1 MVTPLS
7 ERIAAVQGAVARACD
22 RAGRDLTAVTVV
34 AVSKTHPAS
43 AVMEAVEAGLRQFGE
58 NRVEEAG
65 GKIAQV
71 SASCHEP
78 LTWHMIGHL
87 QSRKARDA
95 APLFDVV
102 QSVDSVR
109 LAGKLAGALPEGR
122 KLTVLLECNVSGEA
136 SKGGFAVSG
145 WERDEAVLIDMAR
158 SLGEIAAMPGLTVR
172 GLMTMAPIADDAEQV
187 RPVFRSLRLLR
198 DALEQHSGLALPV
211 LSMGMTDDYPV
222 AIEEGATMIRVGRA
236 LFGERAAPAK

>member
-1 MVTPLS
+1 MVTPLT
-7 ERIAAVQGAVARACD
+7 ERIASVQAGIGRACSQ
-22 RAGRDLTAVTVV
+22 AGRKAEDVTLV

-43 AVMEAVEAGLRQFGE
+43 AVLEAVEAGLRHFGE
-58 NRVEEAG
+58 NRIEEAG

-71 SASCHEP
+71 SAQSAEP

-95 APLFDVV
+95 ASLFDVV

-109 LAGKLAGALPEGR
+109 LASKLAQALPDGR

-136 SKGGFAVSG
+136 SKGGFAVNN
-145 WERDEAVLIDMAR
+145 WEHDVAVLAEITR
-158 SLGEIAAMPGLTVR
+158 SLGEIAALPGLSVR
-172 GLMTMAPIADDAEQV
+172 GLMTMAPIAVDMEQV

-198 DALEQHSGLALPV
+198 DVLEQKCAMALPV
-211 LSMGMTDDYPV
+211 LSMGMTDDFPV

-236 LFGERAAPAK
+236 LFGERAAP